1 MCIRDSRNTRR
12 KSYNM
17 FSQMGMTKAGIRKMY
32 ITENAFILIPAGIIG
47 ILLALAV
54 GHFTGQALEA
64 KSGYEFY
71 RVNTVSYTHLDVY
84 KRQIY
89 NRQGSNA
96 CRYRK

>member
-1 MCIRDSRNTRR
+1 MYVVVMVIGILALSYQLIEYRNTRR

-64 KSGYEFY
+64 KSGDYCY
-71 RVNTVSYTHLDVY
+71 RV
-84 KRQIY
+84 KM
-89 NRQGSNA
+89 
-96 CRYRK
+96 